1 MGRKV
6 HPTGF
11 RLGIIKEHKSRWFA
25 TGKTY
30 IDQLNED
37 REIRRM
43 ILAGPEVWLK
53 TGSKN
58 KPQPKAEQ
66 HSGRRNQGAKGPP
79 KAGISGID
87 IERQPNQVHVIIDT
101 ARPGVIIGRKGA
113 AVNMLR
119 TSLQDLTKKKVKI
132 DVREIT
138 RPELDARLVAESVA
152 EQLERRISWKRAMK
166 QSVQKTMRAGAQG
179 IMISC
184 SGRLGG
190 SDMGRVDKVIDGQ
203 IPRHTL
209 RADIDYGT
217 ADANTT
223 FGVTGIKVW
232 IYHGEIMP
240 GEEFKPRK
248 NGSAPKSKS
257 RSRSNSDK

>member
-25 TGKTY
+25 TGRTY
-30 IDQLNED
+30 NEQLNED
-37 REIRRM
+37 REIRKM
-43 ILAGPEVWLK
+43 IMAV
-53 TGSKN
+53 
-58 KPQPKAEQ
+58 
-66 HSGRRNQGAKGPP
+66 P
-79 KAGISGID
+79 KAGISGVD

-113 AVNMLR
+113 AVNALR

-138 RPELDARLVAESVA
+138 RPELDPHLVAESVA

-166 QSVQKTMRAGAQG
+166 QSVQKTMRAGAKG

-190 SDMGRVDKVIDGQ
+190 SDMGRVDKVTDGQ

-223 FGVTGIKVW
+223 YGVTGIKVW
-232 IYHGEIMP
+232 IYHGEVMP
-240 GEEFKPRK
+240 GDEFKPRT

-257 RSRSNSDK
+257 RSGSE